1 MARFVGLLQRCLDIA
16 GVSLKL
22 LQVVEKWRPPFW
34 CHRNT
39 PGKPISTVSA
49 KAQDKAL
56 IIKRFHTDLKG
67 VPHGL
72 RHGFW
77 MLRQD
82 RVKTGICR
90 RVVLSF
96 KRFQRPRAAHLFW
109 AVVDQDHL
117 QHHKAS
123 EQEHSKDK

>member
-1 MARFVGLLQRCLDIA
+1 MVANAVLVPPIPYRQKFLQYTGEAYFHSFHQGCE
-16 GVSLKL
+16 G
-22 LQVVEKWRPPFW
+22 
-34 CHRNT
+34 T
-39 PGKPISTVSA
+39 
-49 KAQDKAL
+49 AL

-72 RHGFW
+72 RHGFG

-123 EQEHSKDK
+123 EQEHAKDK

>member
-1 MARFVGLLQRCLDIA
+1 MLAHCGANGGERRFGAADPLPPKISPIYRGSLFPQFPPRLQ
-16 GVSLKL
+16 GM
-22 LQVVEKWRPPFW
+22 
-34 CHRNT
+34 
-39 PGKPISTVSA
+39 
-49 KAQDKAL
+49 AL

-72 RHGFW
+72 RHGFG

-123 EQEHSKDK
+123 EQERAKDK